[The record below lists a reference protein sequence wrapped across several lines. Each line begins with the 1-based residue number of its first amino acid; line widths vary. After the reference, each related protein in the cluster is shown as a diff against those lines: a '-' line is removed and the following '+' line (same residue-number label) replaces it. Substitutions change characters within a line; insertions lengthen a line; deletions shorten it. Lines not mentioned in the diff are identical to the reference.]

1 MNGHT
6 LIDLRA
12 FDAKERGN
20 TPEPE
25 AIPYD
30 IKPDDPLVEAIREH
44 TDVVRDRANAR
55 ERR

>member
-20 TPEPE
+20 PEPQD
-25 AIPYD
+25 AIPFVMTESD
-30 IKPDDPLVEAIREH
+30 LKLAEKIRET
-44 TDVVRDRANAR
+44 TDQLGGKG
-55 ERR
+55 E